1 MRATCS
7 PAAKRWRMTAMT
19 WRLAA
24 AFCSSAQVGSSSSP
38 VRISVLVPSPPSLT
52 AGPSSGRFIRTVRR
66 LETTVEPVQLTTG
79 RGILLL
85 GSAVEGREL
94 GMLAPA
100 SLSNVFS
107 QPWWQA
113 VGAILTGI
121 GVLVAAATLIPV
133 SRSVTQASK
142 SFRIGL
148 LENQQQ
154 TYRTGRLQDIRH
166 ELEQELKDKIERNT
180 LNENDKKKL
189 NDLVSF
195 FEFLA
200 ILVELKALKFRD
212 VYALFPTGPY
222 KYWRHLEAYVKLR
235 QQEEPELFQNYPK
248 LVARYGKQQ
257 AAKRLG
263 GSRKDYMNAWIAGE
277 LDELD
282 Y

>member
-1 MRATCS
+1 M
-7 PAAKRWRMTAMT
+7 P
-19 WRLAA
+19 
-24 AFCSSAQVGSSSSP
+24 
-38 VRISVLVPSPPSLT
+38 
-52 AGPSSGRFIRTVRR
+52 
-66 LETTVEPVQLTTG
+66 
-79 RGILLL
+79 
-85 GSAVEGREL
+85 
-94 GMLAPA
+94 APA
-100 SLSNVFS
+100 SLSNIFS

-113 VGAILTGI
+113 VGAIVTGM
-121 GVLVAAATLIPV
+121 GVVVAAATLIPV

-154 TYRTGRLQDIRH
+154 IYRTGRLQDIRH
-166 ELEQELKDKIERNT
+166 ELEQGSLKGKIERNT
-180 LNENDKKKL
+180 LDEDDKKKL
-189 NDLVSF
+189 NDLASF

-248 LVARYGKQQ
+248 LVAQYGKQQ
-257 AAKRLG
+257 AG
-263 GSRKDYMNAWIAGE
+263 GLRKDYMNAWIAGE